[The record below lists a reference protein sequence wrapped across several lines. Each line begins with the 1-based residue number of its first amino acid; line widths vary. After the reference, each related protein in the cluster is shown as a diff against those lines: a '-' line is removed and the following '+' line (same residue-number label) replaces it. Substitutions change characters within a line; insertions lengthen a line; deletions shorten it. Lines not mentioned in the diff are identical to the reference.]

1 MPDPATSAS
10 TNILGLV
17 NATIELPTMPE
28 VLVKLNDVIARPD
41 AAAADVAKV
50 VGADPAVSTNILR
63 IVNSAYYGLQVRVS
77 SVSLAIS
84 VMGFNMAKKVAL
96 KAAVFSAFAK
106 RREKIQ
112 HFDPTAFWKHAVF
125 VGVAARTLAQHSA
138 TFAQMH
144 PEDAYIAGLLHD
156 IGKII
161 LMEKSAPRYLATL
174 RKAVQLDRPEV
185 DVEREDFGFSHADV
199 GSVLAVKWSLPED
212 LAIAIRYH
220 HAPAK
225 DPFHRSLSSLIHL
238 ADHLA
243 WQVGMPSTVGT
254 PPAALEPEA
263 FGQVGL
269 EQPAVQALL
278 PQIREDFAASELP
291 W

>member
-1 MPDPATSAS
+1 LTGA

-17 NATIELPTMPE
+17 NSTIELPTMPE
-28 VLVKLNDVIARPD
+28 VLVKLNEVMGRAD
-41 AAAADVAKV
+41 ASAADVAKV
-50 VGADPAVSTNILR
+50 VAADPAVATNVLR
-63 IVNSAYYGLQVRVS
+63 IVNSAYYGLQVRVA

-84 VMGFNMAKKVAL
+84 VMGFNMTKKVAL
-96 KAAVFSAFAK
+96 KAAVFSAFGK

-112 HFDPTAFWKHAVF
+112 HFDPLAFWKHAVF
-125 VGVAARTLAQHSA
+125 TGVAARTLASA
-138 TFAQMH
+138 STVFGEMH

-161 LMEKSAPRYLATL
+161 LMEKAAPKYLAML
-174 RKAVQLDRPEV
+174 RKSVQTGR
-185 DVEREDFGFSHADV
+185 VETELEHEDFGFSHADV
-199 GSVLAVKWSLPED
+199 GSVLAIKWSLPED

-220 HAPAK
+220 HSPAK

-243 WQVGMPSTVGT
+243 WRASTPSTVGT
-254 PPAALEPEA
+254 PMGVLDSEVY
-263 FGQVGL
+263 GHVGL
-269 EQPAVQALL
+269 EPAKVEELL
-278 PQIREDFAASELP
+278 PQIHEDFAASELP